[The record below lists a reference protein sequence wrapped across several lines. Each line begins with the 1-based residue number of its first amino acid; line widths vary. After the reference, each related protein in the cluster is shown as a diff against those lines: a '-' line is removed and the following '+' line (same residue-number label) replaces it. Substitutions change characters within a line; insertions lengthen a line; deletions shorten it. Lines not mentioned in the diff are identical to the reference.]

1 MKKLENYQIIII
13 GAGLSG
19 LTLAKEISTRSNYK
33 ILILEKKKSL
43 YMIKIGVFGIN
54 RLIHL
59 PIILIMHGKKFQLPL
74 TIRKRFFLIKKLN
87 IFILNQQL
95 FIRNL

>member
-19 LTLAKEISTRSNYK
+19 LTLAKEICTRSNYK
-33 ILILEKKKSL
+33 ILILEKKKSS

-54 RLIHL
+54 QLIHL
-59 PIILIMHGKKFQLPL
+59 PIILIMHGKKFQLVL
-74 TIRKRFFLIKKLN
+74 TIKKRFSLIKK
-87 IFILNQQL
+87 
-95 FIRNL
+95 

>member
-19 LTLAKEISTRSNYK
+19 LTLAKEICARSNYK
-33 ILILEKKKSL
+33 ILILEKKKTS

-54 RLIHL
+54 QLIHL
-59 PIILIMHGKKFQLPL
+59 PIILIMHGKKFQLLL
-74 TIRKRFFLIKKLN
+74 TIKKRFF
-87 IFILNQQL
+87 
-95 FIRNL
+95 

>member
-19 LTLAKEISTRSNYK
+19 LTLAKEICARSNYK
-33 ILILEKKKSL
+33 ILILEKKKKSS

-54 RLIHL
+54 QLIHL
-59 PIILIMHGKKFQLPL
+59 PIILIMHGKKFQLVL
-74 TIRKRFFLIKKLN
+74 TIKKRFFLIKK
-87 IFILNQQL
+87 
-95 FIRNL
+95 

>member
-19 LTLAKEISTRSNYK
+19 LTLAKEICARSNYK
-33 ILILEKKKSL
+33 ILILEKKKSS

-54 RLIHL
+54 QLIHL
-59 PIILIMHGKKFQLPL
+59 PIILIMHGKKFQLVL
-74 TIRKRFFLIKKLN
+74 TIKKRFFLIKK
-87 IFILNQQL
+87 
-95 FIRNL
+95 

>member
-19 LTLAKEISTRSNYK
+19 LTLAKEICARSNYK
-33 ILILEKKKSL
+33 ILILEKKKSS

-54 RLIHL
+54 QLIHL
-59 PIILIMHGKKFQLPL
+59 PIILIMHGKKFQLVL
-74 TIRKRFFLIKKLN
+74 TIKKRFFLITKLN

>member
-19 LTLAKEISTRSNYK
+19 LTLAKEICARSDYK
-33 ILILEKKKSL
+33 ILILEKKKSS
-43 YMIKIGVFGIN
+43 YTIKIGVFGIN
-54 RLIHL
+54 QLIHL
-59 PIILIMHGKKFQLPL
+59 PIIVIMHGKKFQLAL
-74 TIRKRFFLIKKLN
+74 TIKKRFFLIKKLN